1 MENIELVQ
9 DYIAERLIYD
19 PLTGVISR
27 RMKTRDK
34 PIRTL
39 SNDGYIVIG
48 ILKHQYRAHRIA
60 WYMHY
65 GVWPTSDIDHANCI
79 KTDNRISN
87 LRLCD
92 NSQNQANKQKYRG
105 TSIYKGVDWHRGS
118 RMWRA
123 RIKKNYKQVEL
134 GYFNC
139 ESEAGAAYEAAAKK
153 IHGEFARL

>member
-9 DYIAERLIYD
+9 KYIAERLIYD
-19 PLTGVISR
+19 PFTGVISR

-48 ILKHQYRAHRIA
+48 ILKNQYRAHRIA

-65 GVWPTSDIDHANCI
+65 GEWPSSDLDHANCVR
-79 KTDNRISN
+79 TDNRISN

-92 NSQNQANKQKYRG
+92 NSQNQANRRKHRG
-105 TSIYKGVDWHRGS
+105 SSSYKGVGLHKASGL
-118 RMWRA
+118 WRA
-123 RIKKNYKQVEL
+123 RIRKNYRQIDL
-134 GYFNC
+134 GYFKC
-139 ESEAGAAYEAAAKK
+139 EAEAGAAYAAAAKK
-153 IHGEFARL
+153 IHGEFARI